1 MQGRMGIRLVGAALA
16 AMAVAPAAALAAKG
30 KLDGFQE
37 VPAISTTGSGKCTV
51 KPVDGG
57 LAVTLEY
64 AGLKGQVTQAHVHL
78 GQPGVNG
85 GIAFFICTNL
95 GNGPMG
101 TPACPPA
108 PATVTRTI
116 VAGDVIAQAAQGL
129 AAGDLAA
136 LLIALKKKVT
146 YCNVHTD
153 LFPGGEIRAL
163 LK

>member
-1 MQGRMGIRLVGAALA
+1 MMGRIGTWTVAAI
-16 AMAVAPAAALAAKG
+16 AAATMVPSAHAAKG

-37 VPAISTTGSGKCTV
+37 VPAVSTPGSGKCTV
-51 KPVDGG
+51 KAADGA

-64 AGLKGQVTQAHVHL
+64 ANLTGAVQQAHVHL
-78 GQPGVNG
+78 GNLGVNG

-95 GNGPMG
+95 GNGPMA

-108 PATVTRTI
+108 PAVVTRTI
-116 VAGDVIAQAAQGL
+116 AAEEIIGPTGQGL

-136 LLIALKKKVT
+136 LVTAMKKKST
-146 YCNVHTD
+146 YCNVHTST
-153 LFPGGEIRAL
+153 FPGGEIRTQ